1 MYYTCLGCNRHV
13 LYDGQDGVQCGQCDI
28 WLHRKSVGLTKQQFR
43 YLQNNTNDSWYC
55 RNCTK
60 DMLPFYDL
68 GNNQICNMYNERKK
82 QKIFRIE
89 IIAKN
94 ERKTDFCFA

>member
-1 MYYTCLGCNRHV
+1 MILGTV
-13 LYDGQDGVQCGQCDI
+13 EIVQKICF
-28 WLHRKSVGLTKQQFR
+28 L
-43 YLQNNTNDSWYC
+43 
-55 RNCTK
+55 
-60 DMLPFYDL
+60 FYDL
-68 GNNQICNMYNERKK
+68 ANNQICNMYNERKK